1 MSRDRCR
8 TLSTTI
14 NDYIGNRLLSSAVL
28 SASGFRNSSGIGTS
42 VGGNVLGGR
51 RGESR
56 GRGRESRWR
65 IVRENARIEKGER
78 EEGCSLG
85 DHPLKRKIRKR
96 NFIFRYLM
104 VTIFD
109 FLIYQFIILMECV
122 NH

>member
-56 GRGRESRWR
+56 GRGRENRWGV
-65 IVRENARIEKGER
+65 VRENARVEKGER
-78 EEGCSLG
+78 EGGRMFLKGSSVKKENSKTKFYFSL
-85 DHPLKRKIRKR
+85 
-96 NFIFRYLM
+96 
-104 VTIFD
+104 FD
-109 FLIYQFIILMECV
+109 GYNL
-122 NH
+122 

>member
-14 NDYIGNRLLSSAVL
+14 NDYIGNRLLSAAVL

-51 RGESR
+51 RRESR
-56 GRGRESRWR
+56 GRGRESRWG
-65 IVRENARIEKGER
+65 VVQENARVGR

-85 DHPLKRKIRKR
+85 DYLVKREISE
-96 NFIFRYLM
+96 
-104 VTIFD
+104 
-109 FLIYQFIILMECV
+109 ILFSV
-122 NH
+122 